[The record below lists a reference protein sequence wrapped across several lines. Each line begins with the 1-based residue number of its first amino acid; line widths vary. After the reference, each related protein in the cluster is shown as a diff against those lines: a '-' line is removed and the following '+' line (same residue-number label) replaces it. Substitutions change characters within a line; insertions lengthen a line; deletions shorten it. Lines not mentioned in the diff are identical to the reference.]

1 MSLAPPSSASSASA
15 GCLALNCRAVGEEL
29 SRRVAERGGDE
40 RLSSV
45 ACAFIARLFLLQLAH
60 RRQSEQLQ
68 LQGSA
73 EDEEV
78 DADDFDASIS
88 LLPPPPSPCQDVELE
103 WSGRRLSASDVDV
116 VVDALLPRLLYVDHP
131 LLSTLLMQVDF
142 ELRHQLQTH
151 LARMEEEDRA
161 TAQLQ
166 RVEAAAELRVDA
178 ADTRAVSAFYSTLF
192 GLTLHGEGMTVAS
205 RADRRVQREVAA
217 AMESV
222 FPLPHLLLQ
231 HSAQSVEERKA
242 ELSGVAELVLGIRLF
257 NRQLHKGGEGL
268 TCTAEGV
275 AQLNAELQAD
285 IDREAT
291 FIGEIAQAYSD
302 FVQASRHAHSSSRGD
317 ERRGGEVMKGG
328 PREEEEKESL
338 TVGRRSGSQSPPSP
352 FSLPRVK
359 AELIH
364 RRQYLLFLHSL
375 QADGAT
381 ASSSLH
387 ALSLSLESLYSQLT
401 AIVGLRSAVSK
412 RAVFPLFHSVGRL
425 YRELLQEESRTQQ
438 RRQLFTALHRSRNPF
453 ITALTASDIR
463 RAQQVAKLRPQDPH
477 AIHIYRVDPSHSVG
491 PSAATGGPFD
501 FVRTGDDEEE
511 EEGEAEVGVA
521 VSASVLRV
529 TQSSSRRFMALPLV
543 YQGYCCWTLVRRGG
557 FLLAGDPSL
566 GLLRYRR
573 HFFAFAHIKAMRAFA
588 ADPARLVAAVESTVT
603 AAFPSLVH
611 LLGLQSRIAHTDVT
625 AFITD
630 AVVQRAYQHLTQQ
643 TQQTT
648 PSTTSASASA
658 SLLPPLP
665 PSTRSSATQTPT
677 HFPVDDAADASAADG
692 GLAASLSALHW
703 NEWEMR
709 RRAVQMANLKGM
721 RTECSQTHLSHF
733 RRDGSTQY
741 ALAEKEAD
749 GSSRG
754 RGTQTRVDAATNSE
768 RRHVVFAGLRKP
780 SDRGSTRLTPVALS
794 LPPIVHQ
801 PTNPDL
807 RH

>member
-1 MSLAPPSSASSASA
+1 MVVSMSLAPPSSASSASA

-453 ITALTASDIR
+453 ITALTAQRHQTSSAGGEAEAAGPSRHPHLPRRPLTLSGPLSCYR
-463 RAQQVAKLRPQDPH
+463 RAIRLCTDWRRRGGGGGGGRGRSGCVCLGAASDPVEQSSLH
-477 AIHIYRVDPSHSVG
+477 G
-491 PSAATGGPFD
+491 AATGVSGLLLLDAGEERWLPAGRGPFA
-501 FVRTGDDEEE
+501 GS
-511 EEGEAEVGVA
+511 AEVSAPLLRLRSHQSDEGVCCGPCEA
-521 VSASVLRV
+521 GGCGGEHSD
-529 TQSSSRRFMALPLV
+529 RRLPLPRPPPR
-543 YQGYCCWTLVRRGG
+543 TAEPHR
-557 FLLAGDPSL
+557 SH
-566 GLLRYRR
+566 RR
-573 HFFAFAHIKAMRAFA
+573 HRIHHRRRRA
-588 ADPARLVAAVESTVT
+588 ARLPAPHT
-603 AAFPSLVH
+603 A
-611 LLGLQSRIAHTDVT
+611 
-625 AFITD
+625 
-630 AVVQRAYQHLTQQ
+630 
-643 TQQTT
+643 
-648 PSTTSASASA
+648 
-658 SLLPPLP
+658 
-665 PSTRSSATQTPT
+665 
-677 HFPVDDAADASAADG
+677 DAADDAVHHLSVCV
-692 GLAASLSALHW
+692 GLAAASPASLHALVRH
-703 NEWEMR
+703 
-709 RRAVQMANLKGM
+709 
-721 RTECSQTHLSHF
+721 
-733 RRDGSTQY
+733 
-741 ALAEKEAD
+741 AD
-749 GSSRG
+749 ADSLPCGRRG
-754 RGTQTRVDAATNSE
+754 RRQRS
-768 RRHVVFAGLRKP
+768 
-780 SDRGSTRLTPVALS
+780 
-794 LPPIVHQ
+794 
-801 PTNPDL
+801 
-807 RH
+807 